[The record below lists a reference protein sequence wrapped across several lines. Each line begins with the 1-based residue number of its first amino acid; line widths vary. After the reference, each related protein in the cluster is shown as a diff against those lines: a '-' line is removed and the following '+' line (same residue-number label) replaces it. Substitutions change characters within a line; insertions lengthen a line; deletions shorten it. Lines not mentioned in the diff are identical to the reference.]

1 MTGYRMRRVIRGKK
15 VKPEYKVFRNPVS
28 IRVNRSRL
36 EKQKCITNNGDKEK
50 RAVSEEGKRRLKRVD
65 EK

>member
-36 EKQKCITNNGDKEK
+36 EKQKCITNGDKEK